1 MIKIL
6 PGLKASV
13 GLESAQSY
21 AAYFAQLATDRCS
34 DKILA
39 NEGFGC
45 VFRLALNGVPREI
58 IVWGL
63 PQTPQGPLM
72 MIGLREELE
81 TQIPAVKELIAESPW
96 DGGSGSEQRW
106 ENFKRMCAAEQQ

>member
-1 MIKIL
+1 
-6 PGLKASV
+6 
-13 GLESAQSY
+13 
-21 AAYFAQLATDRCS
+21 
-34 DKILA
+34 
-39 NEGFGC
+39 
-45 VFRLALNGVPREI
+45 
-58 IVWGL
+58 
-63 PQTPQGPLM
+63 M